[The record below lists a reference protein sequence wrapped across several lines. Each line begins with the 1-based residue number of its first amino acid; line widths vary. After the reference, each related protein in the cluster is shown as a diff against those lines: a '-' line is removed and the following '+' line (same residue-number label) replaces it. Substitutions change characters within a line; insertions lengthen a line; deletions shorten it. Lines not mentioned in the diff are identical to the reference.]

1 MEELLQEDSS
11 SEFAEGTVIQ
21 GRVIE
26 KRDNGVLVD
35 IGYKA
40 EGFVLRDEFP
50 HWDQI
55 KAGDQ
60 IDVFLEMIEDD
71 DHMPVL
77 SAQRAILQ
85 KAWDHILEHYEEG
98 GEIKGTVRHR
108 VKGGLIV
115 DVGVDA
121 FLPGSQVDIG
131 PVRNLEDYL
140 GLEVELKILKIN
152 PERRNIVV
160 SRREILERERAAQR
174 ATLLEELKPGQLR
187 TGTVKNIT
195 DFGAFI
201 DLKGMDGLL
210 HITDMSWG
218 RISHPSEV
226 VKVGEELEVMVLD
239 VDKERQRVSL
249 GLKQKAGDPWETV
262 DVKYPVGSRVNGR
275 VVNVMPYGGF
285 VELEEGV
292 EGLIHVSEMSW
303 TKRVTKASDVL
314 SVGDEVEAMVLD
326 IQKDARKISLGLR
339 QTMENPWEVLAE
351 TFPKGSKIRGKV
363 RNMTSYGAFVQIQ
376 DDLDGMIHVSDMS
389 WTRKVNHPSEVLQKG
404 QEVEAVILDIDPRN
418 QRISLGLK
426 QLADDPWSKIEDLYD
441 VGSLVE
447 GTVSKITSFGA
458 FVELEHGIDG
468 LIHISQLSNERVER
482 VRDVVNVGDAVKARV
497 IKIDADDRRIGL
509 SLAAADDAELD
520 YGQESHSGASA
531 SRDGGLRRGEHMVDM
546 GDIFASALAERDQAD
561 RAADQ
566 SVEEVADEAV
576 TEEAADDAVT
586 EEAVTE
592 ETADEAVTEETA
604 EEVADEAAD
613 DIDLGTPTE
622 QVDDNTEDAALAD
635 VSDSSTEE
643 PADDEED
650 RNRTPA

>member
-1 MEELLQEDSS
+1 
-11 SEFAEGTVIQ
+11 
-21 GRVIE
+21 
-26 KRDNGVLVD
+26 
-35 IGYKA
+35 
-40 EGFVLRDEFP
+40 
-50 HWDQI
+50 
-55 KAGDQ
+55 
-60 IDVFLEMIEDD
+60 
-71 DHMPVL
+71 
-77 SAQRAILQ
+77 
-85 KAWDHILEHYEEG
+85 
-98 GEIKGTVRHR
+98 
-108 VKGGLIV
+108 
-115 DVGVDA
+115 
-121 FLPGSQVDIG
+121 
-131 PVRNLEDYL
+131 
-140 GLEVELKILKIN
+140 
-152 PERRNIVV
+152 
-160 SRREILERERAAQR
+160 
-174 ATLLEELKPGQLR
+174 
-187 TGTVKNIT
+187 
-195 DFGAFI
+195 
-201 DLKGMDGLL
+201 
-210 HITDMSWG
+210 
-218 RISHPSEV
+218 
-226 VKVGEELEVMVLD
+226 
-239 VDKERQRVSL
+239 
-249 GLKQKAGDPWETV
+249 
-262 DVKYPVGSRVNGR
+262 
-275 VVNVMPYGGF
+275 
-285 VELEEGV
+285 
-292 EGLIHVSEMSW
+292 
-303 TKRVTKASDVL
+303 
-314 SVGDEVEAMVLD
+314 
-326 IQKDARKISLGLR
+326 
-339 QTMENPWEVLAE
+339 
-351 TFPKGSKIRGKV
+351 
-363 RNMTSYGAFVQIQ
+363 
-376 DDLDGMIHVSDMS
+376 
-389 WTRKVNHPSEVLQKG
+389 
-404 QEVEAVILDIDPRN
+404 VILDIDPRN